1 MPEGVPAGAETLRE
15 AYGMKRLMISALL
28 FFAGAGMAL
37 AEVVSEDA
45 CSYGGICLYGRVQVV
60 NAFADLKVQ
69 EVDAF
74 ADLRVQVVS
83 AFPDSCGKWMFVESF
98 PDFTV
103 QFVEAFPDIKIQYVD
118 AFPGMP

>member
-1 MPEGVPAGAETLRE
+1 MPEGVPAGAGTLRE

-60 NAFADLKVQ
+60 NAFADL
-69 EVDAF
+69 
-74 ADLRVQVVS
+74 RVQVVS
-83 AFPDSCGKWMFVESF
+83 SFPDSCGKWMFVESF